1 MSQSGVHF
9 PLTLMQL
16 SLYVLSH
23 HEHDCKLNYIHS
35 AKKFLDTYKS
45 SIFTKMLRIRQI
57 ESLLCEA
64 GECPLHF
71 DTKLEGIG

>member
-1 MSQSGVHF
+1 MELIPFH
-9 PLTLMQL
+9 
-16 SLYVLSH
+16 YVGSELQNS
-23 HEHDCKLNYIHS
+23 EINYCSNGNIHS

-45 SIFTKMLRIRQI
+45 SIFTNIFHIRQI
-57 ESLLCEA
+57 KSLLCEA